1 MHLDLKISTRRV
13 LNLEAMG
20 KFSMG
25 TDNTQLNYVVHK
37 CEIGFSKVVTQKSI
51 LSKYIDS
58 GKPNIFLKRQ
68 NFIHISKRISILK
81 VFI

>member
-1 MHLDLKISTRRV
+1 MYDTSELKKKKIMHLDLKISTGRV

-37 CEIGFSKVVTQKSI
+37 CEIGFSKVVTQNKNQYFPSI
-51 LSKYIDS
+51 
-58 GKPNIFLKRQ
+58 
-68 NFIHISKRISILK
+68 
-81 VFI
+81 

>member
-1 MHLDLKISTRRV
+1 MYDTSELKKKKIMHLDLKISAGRV

-37 CEIGFSKVVTQKSI
+37 CDRIFVKSI
-51 LSKYIDS
+51 S
-58 GKPNIFLKRQ
+58 
-68 NFIHISKRISILK
+68 
-81 VFI
+81 